1 MRDNNSY
8 ASSVEAASED
18 EADWEEVAVPTL
30 TNDEAAAAIYN
41 PYAEVSTPLEA
52 NDTAPG
58 PLEITIG
65 AKDEVSSLR
74 YAIGVSCG
82 RFITKDFT
90 CRPKG
95 ISHAERLLRIDCH
108 KTHTVCLLASA
119 RIRNKWLNDQLLHAS
134 PTLRPYLTFC

>member
-18 EADWEEVAVPTL
+18 EADWEEVAVPTI
-30 TNDEAAAAIYN
+30 TNDEAAAATYN
-41 PYAEVSTPLEA
+41 PYAEASTPLEA
-52 NDTAPG
+52 NDNAPG

-65 AKDEVSSLR
+65 AKDEASSSR
-74 YAIGVSCG
+74 YVIAEPCRLI
-82 RFITKDFT
+82 ITKDST
-90 CRPKG
+90 HRPKG

-134 PTLRPYLTFC
+134 PTFHPCFTSC